1 MSAPKKKFVL
11 KHVFQ
16 DVRNLKENEYQRG
29 PTEEHFNVSWTIG
42 VTRRKGYLAY
52 YLYCLYPKT
61 TEWSI
66 TIERE
71 ARLISVGGKVEKR
84 NMVPYKSSSNN
95 SPGVGWHEFIKWEDM
110 EKDYMTDGNITIE
123 EYIKISKMT
132 GIAKKKLRNFD
143 SNMDIF
149 SDVILTVENE
159 KFYVSK
165 LFLATQSSFFES
177 ILSKKQ
183 RGSKKPEI
191 KLDGCKS
198 EDFQNF
204 LELIYGESPID
215 DETID
220 GILQLADMYNAGIAL
235 KKCEEFLIR
244 YSEKTLKEKLK
255 IAKQYDMDNL
265 MDGVLSRIKNVADI
279 RSVLSYDVS
288 EMDPSVVAALLQK
301 ALSYLP

>member
-1 MSAPKKKFVL
+1 MSAPMKVFVL

-16 DVRNLKENEYQRG
+16 DVRNFKENESHYS
-29 PTEEHFNVSWTIG
+29 PTEEHFNVPWKMR
-42 VTRRKGYLAY
+42 VARNNGYLSY
-52 YLYCLYPKT
+52 FLHCDQPKT

-66 TIERE
+66 TIDWKV
-71 ARLISVGGKVEKR
+71 RLISIGGSIDTR
-84 NMVPYKSSSNN
+84 NCESTYESNSN
-95 SPGVGWHEFIKWEDM
+95 YTRWGWEEFIKWEDM
-110 EKDYMTDGNITIE
+110 ETKFMTDGNITIE
-123 EYIKISKMT
+123 SHIKIKKMT

-143 SNMDIF
+143 SKMNIF
-149 SDVILTVENE
+149 SDVILSVENE

-165 LFLATQSSFFES
+165 LFLASQSTFFES
-177 ILSKKQ
+177 LLSKKQ
-183 RGSKKPEI
+183 IKSKKATI
-191 KLDGCKS
+191 KLEGCKS

-215 DETID
+215 DETVD
-220 GILQLADMYNAGIAL
+220 GILQLADMYNAGIAF

-244 YSEKTLKEKLK
+244 YSVKTLKEKLQ

-265 MDGVLSRIKNVADI
+265 KDGVLSRIKNVADI
-279 RSVLSYDVS
+279 RSVLSYDVN

>member
-1 MSAPKKKFVL
+1 MTAPMKVFVL
-11 KHVFQ
+11 KHVFEN
-16 DVRNLKENEYQRG
+16 VPNLKEGAYQFS
-29 PTEEHFNVSWTIG
+29 PTEEHFNVPWKMCVG
-42 VTRRKGYLAY
+42 RKNGYLSHF
-52 YLYCLYPKT
+52 LDCDQPKT

-66 TIERE
+66 TIDWEV
-71 ARLISVGGKVEKR
+71 RLISIGGKIDRR
-84 NMVPYKSSSNN
+84 NSELTYESSRNYTSL
-95 SPGVGWHEFIKWEDM
+95 GRKEFIEWKDM
-110 EKDYMTDGNITIE
+110 ETKFMTDGNITIE
-123 EYIKISKMT
+123 SHIRIKKMT

-143 SNMDIF
+143 SKMNIF
-149 SDVILTVENE
+149 SDVVLTVEDEN
-159 KFYVSK
+159 FYVSK
-165 LFLATQSSFFES
+165 LFLASQSTYFES
-177 ILSKKQ
+177 LLSKKQ

-244 YSEKTLKEKLK
+244 YSVKTLKEKLQ

-265 MDGVLSRIKNVADI
+265 KDGVLSRIKNVAGI

>member
-16 DVRNLKENEYQRG
+16 DVRNLKEIEYQDS
-29 PTEEHFNVSWTIG
+29 PTEEHFNVPWKKRIA
-42 VTRRKGYLAY
+42 RKRGFLAY
-52 YLYCLYPKT
+52 YLFCEHPKT
-61 TEWSI
+61 SNWEI
-66 TIERE
+66 TLENY
-71 ARLISVGGKVEKR
+71 ARLVSVSGKVHREGLCMKLYSCER
-84 NMVPYKSSSNN
+84 NCGDP
-95 SPGVGWHEFIKWEDM
+95 EFIEWKDM
-110 EKDYMTDGNITIE
+110 EKDYITDGNITIE
-123 EYIKISKMT
+123 SHIRIRKMA
-132 GIAKKKLRNFD
+132 GIAKKKKLRNFD
-143 SNMDIF
+143 SKMNIF
-149 SDVILTVENE
+149 SDAVLAVENE

-165 LFLATQSSFFES
+165 LFLATQSTYFES
-177 ILSKKQ
+177 LLSKKQ

-191 KLDGCKS
+191 KLDGCNS

-204 LELIYGESPID
+204 LELMYGESPID

-235 KKCEEFLIR
+235 KKCEEYLIR
-244 YSEKTLKEKLK
+244 YSVKTLKEKLQ

-265 MDGVLSRIKNVADI
+265 KDGVLSRIKNVADI